1 MKVVLIGPNPILNK
15 GLSLFLR
22 KHKSVELVKSFT
34 EFEYFLLSYSNTMA
48 QLFNV
53 FILNISCVNSKQ
65 GMDYLRILDSMV
77 ESGHIIVIY
86 EKSEPSFSTSP
97 LNKNK
102 IIPLKIENNL
112 KKFDSIIKSIQAP
125 KR

>member
-53 FILNISCVNSKQ
+53 FILNISCISSKQ
-65 GMDYLRILDSMV
+65 GIDYLRILDSMV

-86 EKSEPSFSTSP
+86 EKSEPSFSNSA

-102 IIPLKIENNL
+102 ITLFQIENNL
-112 KKFDSIIKSIQAP
+112 KQFGSIIKSIQA
-125 KR
+125 